1 MVSFIGLLGSRCPS
15 ESTSIICI
23 LRRVAGTTIFRWQK
37 TPQPVTL
44 PPSLQVQSA
53 ALESWGSHTS
63 KYKNLPSRKLEIY
76 FRDCCLALPS
86 FPHLFPSVSL
96 YFVVMVGEG
105 WGFFFFPTFLKS
117 FLFPSQGIGL
127 GLSNSLLRNF
137 CVKVQPRLGCPH
149 ILWAAPPRQ
158 PSGAV
163 PCMTLR
169 LCCVTYVPELHFLT
183 KSMCFLENRVVPL
196 DH

>member
-105 WGFFFFPTFLKS
+105 WGFFF
-117 FLFPSQGIGL
+117 
-127 GLSNSLLRNF
+127 LSNIPEIFLVSLTGNRTGTFQLLAEEF
-137 CVKVQPRLGCPH
+137 
-149 ILWAAPPRQ
+149 
-158 PSGAV
+158 
-163 PCMTLR
+163 
-169 LCCVTYVPELHFLT
+169 LC
-183 KSMCFLENRVVPL
+183 
-196 DH
+196 